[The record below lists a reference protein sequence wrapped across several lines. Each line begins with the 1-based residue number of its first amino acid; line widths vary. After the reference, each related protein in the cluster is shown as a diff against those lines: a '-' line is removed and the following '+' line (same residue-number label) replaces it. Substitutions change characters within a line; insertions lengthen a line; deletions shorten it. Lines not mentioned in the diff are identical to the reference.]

1 MNLDRNYGTH
11 IVTLDRIETKKNTMK
26 MPISLVS
33 RLIGDDNDGIKILI
47 LFNLLRLHGP
57 V

>member
-47 LFNLLRLHGP
+47 LFNILRLHGP